1 MCVCVCIQ
9 LVYQY
14 TQTKVKRFLT
24 LPYDGD
30 GEDFPYIPNKCFP
43 SDHLALGIEYVFA
56 GDTSVLSNMSN
67 TSFV

>member
-1 MCVCVCIQ
+1 M
-9 LVYQY
+9 
-14 TQTKVKRFLT
+14 KRFLT

-30 GEDFPYIPNKCFP
+30 GEDFPYIPNQCFP